1 MAITNEVDLTHIART
16 TEQWENTYDRNVI
29 IPEGVLCIEFTP
41 SGKTNIKIGDGHH
54 IFSRL
59 PYVNGTSEIIDC
71 YTKQETDN
79 RIIQILN
86 HECVV
91 RIKGVLDDVNKLP
104 VHAACGDLWFV
115 IRQNPE
121 QGNKFE
127 EYLYSSEHN
136 WELVGGTPVDIDLS
150 KYATKEYVDGKIRD
164 IESKLHTHDNKSIL
178 DQITAA
184 FTKEEKDK
192 LKELY
197 NYDDTEL
204 RELIEKS
211 LHNHSNKEV
220 LDSITKYDI
229 EKLRDLENYDD
240 TLLKKKITALEKL
253 AHEHSNKS
261 ILDKTTASFT
271 IDYERLMPLIRLY
284 IGATGFEDGA
294 AGLVPPA
301 KAGEQ
306 NYVLTGSGKWV
317 PNAGGV
323 YELPIATK
331 TELGGIKIGEGLIIS
346 DDGTL
351 SVTGGGS
358 GSGEYYEGNGIIFT
372 DRMDENVRVPSGYIE
387 LSYIENK
394 NTDAGFIH
402 TNYRPNKNTKMV
414 FETSYTNASADMH
427 ICGVRYGGSSGNWII
442 PLSSA
447 SIGGGKPFI
456 GFAYGNN
463 SWDNGTKTNIPVG
476 ERAKYEVSL
485 AGIYVND
492 TLINTPK
499 FSDSTNPADL
509 DLYIFGTNY
518 NGSSDNDTSKR
529 KPYYGK
535 IYYFKIYEGSTL
547 VHDYVPAYNIE
558 SGIAGLYDLIDNI
571 FYTSEL
577 TNYQFS
583 FDSREVIEGLKIGKN
598 INVKPATETEI
609 GGVIIGDGI
618 NIDENGVI
626 SVDASAAINLKPG
639 NGLEIVDVVNPE
651 HTELPN
657 GYGEISYLESLNG
670 QYTIIDYV
678 PNENTRVVCEFSYQE
693 SNVGD
698 QCLFGT
704 RTGNTSGSRQFVLW
718 MEWDSSK
725 PYTGFVY
732 GGNNWGGTD
741 VPSDGYTLTCEI
753 GQKMVADV
761 SVNGYYLDNT
771 LIHTVTNTGSPS
783 AYKLAIFH
791 LSNSNTTVES
801 NKTAFKGRI
810 YSFKI
815 YENDVLVANLIPAI
829 VMALNIPGFY
839 DVINNKFYQSST
851 STPFTYDASSVI
863 IDSAE
868 KQINLLPAT
877 TTDIGG
883 IIVGDGLSITED
895 GVLSTTS
902 ESGMQYEAG
911 RAIEITD
918 KIIPGDLILDI
929 FQDGTNWANGAYTSS
944 TGNGFLPGY
953 GASVHSPVDNVDS
966 MFKVPDSTNRYR
978 VEKRSVDGTQLSC
991 TVSYIDAAGYRFA
1004 ASPVWED
1011 DDTTIHECPDGTV
1024 YITIGIRWLD
1034 HSSPISVSDIG
1045 VVNLVWVG
1053 AGESVEN
1060 VKVINAQ
1067 IATTETPGVVT
1078 VGDGLTVTE
1087 EGVISVD
1094 AIPLEPATADKL
1106 GGVKIGEGLTITEE
1120 GVLSA
1125 TASTVY
1131 NAGKGI
1137 SITKGSRKLPVEY
1150 QEIEYIESDGSAIF
1164 DTGYLVNPSTV
1175 IDMDCIVYESSKAD
1189 WQFLY
1194 GSRSST
1200 YDTATV
1206 FGFVVRNYHK
1216 GYVPELWISGEQLGT
1231 SSTFPYNERTILK
1244 QNMNE
1249 LTWYPV
1255 STEVPVTI
1263 TGTGSLPTST
1273 TTLAVSGFKDGSTYT
1288 FGPKCRIYSL
1298 KISDVNGIIR
1308 DYVPCYRISDGVVGL
1323 YDLIN
1328 DTFRY
1333 SVTSTAF
1340 ISGPVVSDSGGSTD
1354 DELYINN
1361 TGLLDAN
1368 LKEDAPGVII
1378 VSKSDETK
1386 ELDVFQYISG
1396 LEVYC
1401 VEDNI

>member
-1 MAITNEVDLTHIART
+1 MAITNEADLTHIART
-16 TEQWENTYDRNVI
+16 TEQWGNTYDRNVI
-29 IPEGVLCIEFTP
+29 IPEGVLCIEFTS

-86 HECVV
+86 NECVV
-91 RIKGVLDDVNKLP
+91 RIKGILDDVNKLP

-127 EYLYSSEHN
+127 EYLYSSEHH

-253 AHEHSNKS
+253 AHGHSNKS

-271 IDYERLMPLIRLY
+271 TDYERLMPLIRLY

-317 PNAGGV
+317 PNAGGGV

-331 TELGGIKIGEGLIIS
+331 TELGGIKIGEGLEIS
-346 DDGTL
+346 EDGTL
-351 SVTGGGS
+351 TVVGGGS
-358 GSGEYYEGNGIIFT
+358 GGGSEYLEGDGIKIT
-372 DRMDENVRVPSGYIE
+372 GGDLVRLNPIMLSDTMPSGQVI
-387 LSYIENK
+387 
-394 NTDAGFIH
+394 
-402 TNYRPNKNTKMV
+402 
-414 FETSYTNASADMH
+414 YTGQYAA
-427 ICGVRYGGSSGNWII
+427 RYGYLAFDGVDSQTFSSHAWTDDTN
-442 PLSSA
+442 PLDGTTEA
-447 SIGGGKPFI
+447 CYIGYMFNESVTIEKFVISFYSDRQYVGVIQVHQDG
-456 GFAYGNN
+456 AWTTVVN
-463 SWDNGTKTNIPVG
+463 NIPVSANPRYSKLELNLNSLITCDGFRFCVISGNG
-476 ERAKYEVSL
+476 EYFSKS
-485 AGIYVND
+485 IYGGNVCE
-492 TLINTPK
+492 
-499 FSDSTNPADL
+499 FEA
-509 DLYIFGTNY
+509 
-518 NGSSDNDTSKR
+518 
-529 KPYYGK
+529 YGYLSNQR
-535 IYYFKIYEGSTL
+535 I
-547 VHDYVPAYNIE
+547 
-558 SGIAGLYDLIDNI
+558 
-571 FYTSEL
+571 
-577 TNYQFS
+577 
-583 FDSREVIEGLKIGKN
+583 

-618 NIDENGVI
+618 NVDENGVI
-626 SVDASAAINLKPG
+626 SVDASAAIDLKPG

-678 PNENTRVVCEFSYQE
+678 PNENTRAVCEFSYQE

-732 GGNNWGGTD
+732 GGNNWGGAD

-761 SVNGYYLDNT
+761 SVNGYYLDDT
-771 LIHTVTNTGSPS
+771 LIHAVTNTGSPS

-815 YENDVLVANLIPAI
+815 YENDVLVANLVPAI

-851 STPFTYDASSVI
+851 SNSFTYDASSVTI
-863 IDSAE
+863 GSGK

-877 TTDIGG
+877 
-883 IIVGDGLSITED
+883 
-895 GVLSTTS
+895 
-902 ESGMQYEAG
+902 M
-911 RAIEITD
+911 
-918 KIIPGDLILDI
+918 
-929 FQDGTNWANGAYTSS
+929 
-944 TGNGFLPGY
+944 
-953 GASVHSPVDNVDS
+953 
-966 MFKVPDSTNRYR
+966 
-978 VEKRSVDGTQLSC
+978 
-991 TVSYIDAAGYRFA
+991 
-1004 ASPVWED
+1004 
-1011 DDTTIHECPDGTV
+1011 
-1024 YITIGIRWLD
+1024 
-1034 HSSPISVSDIG
+1034 
-1045 VVNLVWVG
+1045 
-1053 AGESVEN
+1053 EN
-1060 VKVINAQ
+1060 I
-1067 IATTETPGVVT
+1067 
-1078 VGDGLTVTE
+1078 
-1087 EGVISVD
+1087 
-1094 AIPLEPATADKL
+1094 
-1106 GGVKIGEGLTITEE
+1106 GGVKIGDGLSITEE

-1137 SITKGSRKLPVEY
+1137 SITKGSHKIPVEY

-1263 TGTGSLPTST
+1263 TGTGNLPTST
-1273 TTLAVSGFKDGSTYT
+1273 TTFAVSGFKDGSAYT

-1298 KISDVNGIIR
+1298 KISDVNGVTR

-1333 SVTSTAF
+1333 SATSTAF
-1340 ISGPVVSDSGGSTD
+1340 TSGPIVSDSGGSTD

-1378 VSKSDETK
+1378 VSKADETK

-1401 VEDNI
+1401 VEDSI

>member
-29 IPEGVLCIEFTP
+29 IPEGVLCIEFTS

-86 HECVV
+86 NECVV

-184 FTKEEKDK
+184 FTKEEKEK
-192 LKELY
+192 LKNLY

-204 RELIEKS
+204 RELIAKS
-211 LHNHSNKEV
+211 LHTHSNKEV
-220 LDSITKYDI
+220 LDAITKYDI
-229 EKLRDLENYDD
+229 DKLRTLENYDD
-240 TLLKKKITALEKL
+240 TLLKKKITALEAL

-271 IDYERLMPLIRLY
+271 TDYERLMSLIRLY
-284 IGATGFEDGA
+284 IGATGFDDGA

-317 PNAGGV
+317 PNTGGNGET
-323 YELPIATK
+323 YELPIASATK
-331 TELGGIKIGEGLIIS
+331 LGGIKIGEGLEIS
-346 DDGTL
+346 EDGTL
-351 SVTGGGS
+351 TVVGGGGGS
-358 GSGEYYEGNGIIFT
+358 GSGGGVEYHEGDGIQFKQET
-372 DRMDENVRVPSGYIE
+372 GKALYQVLDYIE
-387 LSYIENK
+387 ATGTQRIDTDIMLSGTSHVVDITYQL
-394 NTDAGFIH
+394 TDI
-402 TNYRPNKNTKMV
+402 TVDNYVYTVGGIFDVGGQVYGILTTSTKELCSGICQSGTAYEYV
-414 FETSYTNASADMH
+414 SIAPPTEKTTDSYFVNATS
-427 ICGVRYGGSSGNWII
+427 
-442 PLSSA
+442 
-447 SIGGGKPFI
+447 F
-456 GFAYGNN
+456 
-463 SWDNGTKTNIPVG
+463 
-476 ERAKYEVSL
+476 
-485 AGIYVND
+485 
-492 TLINTPK
+492 
-499 FSDSTNPADL
+499 
-509 DLYIFGTNY
+509 
-518 NGSSDNDTSKR
+518 
-529 KPYYGK
+529 
-535 IYYFKIYEGSTL
+535 GSTL
-547 VHDYVPAYNIE
+547 TGSKNHNITVLNETISFFGFIRNEYNSYLGKVKLYSCDVKCDDVI
-558 SGIAGLYDLIDNI
+558 IASFIPVMRISDSVYGLYDTISKK
-571 FYTSEL
+571 FF
-577 TNYQFS
+577 TNTYNETPFVAGTQTG
-583 FDSREVIEGLKIGKN
+583 EVIYEDITT
-598 INVKPATETEI
+598 INVKPATNTEI
-609 GGVIIGDGI
+609 GGVIIGDG
-618 NIDENGVI
+618 
-626 SVDASAAINLKPG
+626 
-639 NGLEIVDVVNPE
+639 
-651 HTELPN
+651 
-657 GYGEISYLESLNG
+657 
-670 QYTIIDYV
+670 
-678 PNENTRVVCEFSYQE
+678 
-693 SNVGD
+693 
-698 QCLFGT
+698 
-704 RTGNTSGSRQFVLW
+704 
-718 MEWDSSK
+718 
-725 PYTGFVY
+725 
-732 GGNNWGGTD
+732 
-741 VPSDGYTLTCEI
+741 
-753 GQKMVADV
+753 
-761 SVNGYYLDNT
+761 
-771 LIHTVTNTGSPS
+771 
-783 AYKLAIFH
+783 
-791 LSNSNTTVES
+791 LS
-801 NKTAFKGRI
+801 
-810 YSFKI
+810 
-815 YENDVLVANLIPAI
+815 
-829 VMALNIPGFY
+829 
-839 DVINNKFYQSST
+839 
-851 STPFTYDASSVI
+851 
-863 IDSAE
+863 
-868 KQINLLPAT
+868 
-877 TTDIGG
+877 
-883 IIVGDGLSITED
+883 
-895 GVLSTTS
+895 
-902 ESGMQYEAG
+902 
-911 RAIEITD
+911 
-918 KIIPGDLILDI
+918 
-929 FQDGTNWANGAYTSS
+929 
-944 TGNGFLPGY
+944 
-953 GASVHSPVDNVDS
+953 
-966 MFKVPDSTNRYR
+966 
-978 VEKRSVDGTQLSC
+978 
-991 TVSYIDAAGYRFA
+991 
-1004 ASPVWED
+1004 
-1011 DDTTIHECPDGTV
+1011 
-1024 YITIGIRWLD
+1024 
-1034 HSSPISVSDIG
+1034 
-1045 VVNLVWVG
+1045 
-1053 AGESVEN
+1053 
-1060 VKVINAQ
+1060 
-1067 IATTETPGVVT
+1067 
-1078 VGDGLTVTE
+1078 
-1087 EGVISVD
+1087 
-1094 AIPLEPATADKL
+1094 
-1106 GGVKIGEGLTITEE
+1106 ITEE

-1137 SITKGSRKLPVEY
+1137 SITKGSHKIPVEY
-1150 QEIEYIESDGSAIF
+1150 QEIEYIESAGDAIF
-1164 DTGYLVNPSTV
+1164 DTGYLVSPSTV

-1263 TGTGSLPTST
+1263 TGTGSLPTSS

-1298 KISDVNGIIR
+1298 KISDVNGITR

-1333 SVTSTAF
+1333 SATSTAF

-1354 DELYINN
+1354 DEKLYINN

-1368 LKEDAPGVII
+1368 LKEDSPGVII

-1401 VEDNI
+1401 VEDSI

>member
-59 PYVNGTSEIIDC
+59 PYVNGSSEIIDC

-86 HECVV
+86 NECVV
-91 RIKGVLDDVNKLP
+91 RIKGILDDASKLP

-127 EYLYSSEHN
+127 EYLYSSEHH
-136 WELVGGTPVDIDLS
+136 WELIGGTPVDIDLS

-164 IESKLHTHDNKSIL
+164 IENKLHTHDNKSIL

-184 FTKEEKDK
+184 FTKEEKEK
-192 LKELY
+192 LKNLY

-204 RELIEKS
+204 RELISKS
-211 LHNHSNKEV
+211 LHTHSNKEV
-220 LDSITKYDI
+220 LDAITKYDI
-229 EKLRDLENYDD
+229 DKLRTLENYDD
-240 TLLKKKITALEKL
+240 TLLKKKITALEAL

-271 IDYERLMPLIRLY
+271 TDYERLMSLIRLY
-284 IGATGFEDGA
+284 IGATGFDDGA

-317 PNAGGV
+317 PNTGGET
-323 YELPIATK
+323 YELPIASA
-331 TELGGIKIGEGLIIS
+331 TELGGIKIGEGLEIS
-346 DDGTL
+346 EDGTL
-351 SVTGGGS
+351 SVVGGAGSGTGGNYNEGD
-358 GSGEYYEGNGIIFT
+358 GIKFKQETGKPLYRVLEYIEATGTQRIDTDILLTGTSHVVDITYQFT
-372 DRMDENVRVPSGYIE
+372 DVSVDNYLYTVGGIFDTGGQVYGILKTTVQELCSGVGQGGQAY
-387 LSYIENK
+387 
-394 NTDAGFIH
+394 
-402 TNYRPNKNTKMV
+402 NYVAVSPPTEK
-414 FETSYTNASADMH
+414 TSDTYF
-427 ICGVRYGGSSGNWII
+427 V
-442 PLSSA
+442 
-447 SIGGGKPFI
+447 
-456 GFAYGNN
+456 N
-463 SWDNGTKTNIPVG
+463 S
-476 ERAKYEVSL
+476 
-485 AGIYVND
+485 
-492 TLINTPK
+492 
-499 FSDSTNPADL
+499 
-509 DLYIFGTNY
+509 
-518 NGSSDNDTSKR
+518 TS
-529 KPYYGK
+529 
-535 IYYFKIYEGSTL
+535 FGSTL
-547 VHDYVPAYNIE
+547 TGSKDHQIPILNDTISFFGFIRNTYTNYLGKAKLYGCTVKCDDVIKANFIPVMRISDNV
-558 SGIAGLYDLIDNI
+558 SGLYDTVSKKFFTDTYNETP
-571 FYTSEL
+571 FVTGNPTE
-577 TNYQFS
+577 
-583 FDSREVIEGLKIGKN
+583 EVISDYITT
-598 INVKPATETEI
+598 INVK
-609 GGVIIGDGI
+609 
-618 NIDENGVI
+618 
-626 SVDASAAINLKPG
+626 
-639 NGLEIVDVVNPE
+639 
-651 HTELPN
+651 
-657 GYGEISYLESLNG
+657 
-670 QYTIIDYV
+670 
-678 PNENTRVVCEFSYQE
+678 
-693 SNVGD
+693 
-698 QCLFGT
+698 
-704 RTGNTSGSRQFVLW
+704 
-718 MEWDSSK
+718 
-725 PYTGFVY
+725 
-732 GGNNWGGTD
+732 
-741 VPSDGYTLTCEI
+741 
-753 GQKMVADV
+753 
-761 SVNGYYLDNT
+761 
-771 LIHTVTNTGSPS
+771 
-783 AYKLAIFH
+783 
-791 LSNSNTTVES
+791 
-801 NKTAFKGRI
+801 
-810 YSFKI
+810 
-815 YENDVLVANLIPAI
+815 
-829 VMALNIPGFY
+829 
-839 DVINNKFYQSST
+839 
-851 STPFTYDASSVI
+851 
-863 IDSAE
+863 
-868 KQINLLPAT
+868 PAT

-883 IIVGDGLSITED
+883 VIVGDGLSITED

-918 KIIPGDLILDI
+918 KMIPGDLTLDI

-953 GASVHSPVDNVDS
+953 GASVHSPVGNVDS
-966 MFKVPDSTNRYR
+966 TFKVPDSTNRYR

-1053 AGESVEN
+1053 AGEPVDSV
-1060 VKVINAQ
+1060 KIIDAQ

-1078 VGDGLTVTE
+1078 VGDGLTVTG

-1125 TASTVY
+1125 TASTIY

-1137 SITKGSRKLPVEY
+1137 SITKGSHKIPVEY

-1231 SSTFPYNERTILK
+1231 SSTFSYNERTILK

-1263 TGTGSLPTST
+1263 TGTGSLPTSS
-1273 TTLAVSGFKDGSTYT
+1273 TTLAVSGFKDGSAYT

-1298 KISDVNGIIR
+1298 KISDVNGITR

-1333 SVTSTAF
+1333 SATSTAF

-1354 DELYINN
+1354 DEKLYINN

-1378 VSKSDETK
+1378 VSKADETK

>member
-59 PYVNGTSEIIDC
+59 PYVNGSSEIIDC

-86 HECVV
+86 NECVV
-91 RIKGVLDDVNKLP
+91 RIKGILDDASKLP

-127 EYLYSSEHN
+127 EYLYSSEHH

-150 KYATKEYVDGKIRD
+150 KYATKEYVDDKIRD
-164 IESKLHTHDNKSIL
+164 IENKLHTHDNKSIL

-184 FTKEEKDK
+184 FTKEEKEK
-192 LKELY
+192 LKNLY

-204 RELIEKS
+204 RELIAKS
-211 LHNHSNKEV
+211 LHTHSNKEV
-220 LDSITKYDI
+220 LDAITKYDI
-229 EKLRDLENYDD
+229 DKLRTLENYDD
-240 TLLKKKITALEKL
+240 TLLKKKITALEAL

-271 IDYERLMPLIRLY
+271 TDYERLMSLIRLY
-284 IGATGFEDGA
+284 IGATGFDDGA

-317 PNAGGV
+317 PNAGGET
-323 YELPIATK
+323 YELPIASA
-331 TELGGIKIGEGLIIS
+331 TELGGIKIGEGLEIS
-346 DDGTL
+346 EDGTL
-351 SVTGGGS
+351 TVVGGAGSGTGGNYNEGD
-358 GSGEYYEGNGIIFT
+358 GIKFKQETGKPLYRVLEYIEATGTQRIDTDILLTGTSHVVDITYQFT
-372 DRMDENVRVPSGYIE
+372 DISVDNYLYTVGGIFDTGGQVYGILKTTVQELCSGVGQGGQAY
-387 LSYIENK
+387 
-394 NTDAGFIH
+394 
-402 TNYRPNKNTKMV
+402 NYVAVSPPTEK
-414 FETSYTNASADMH
+414 TSDTYF
-427 ICGVRYGGSSGNWII
+427 V
-442 PLSSA
+442 
-447 SIGGGKPFI
+447 
-456 GFAYGNN
+456 N
-463 SWDNGTKTNIPVG
+463 S
-476 ERAKYEVSL
+476 
-485 AGIYVND
+485 
-492 TLINTPK
+492 
-499 FSDSTNPADL
+499 
-509 DLYIFGTNY
+509 
-518 NGSSDNDTSKR
+518 TS
-529 KPYYGK
+529 
-535 IYYFKIYEGSTL
+535 FGSTL
-547 VHDYVPAYNIE
+547 TGSKDHQIPILNDTISFFGFIRNTYTNYLGKVKLYGCTVKCDDVIKANFIPVMRISDNV
-558 SGIAGLYDLIDNI
+558 SGLYDTVSKKFFTDTYNETP
-571 FYTSEL
+571 FVTGNPTE
-577 TNYQFS
+577 
-583 FDSREVIEGLKIGKN
+583 EVISDYITT

-618 NIDENGVI
+618 NVDENGVI
-626 SVDASAAINLKPG
+626 SVDASATIDLKTG
-639 NGLEIVDVVNPE
+639 DGLEIVDVVNPE
-651 HTELPN
+651 HTKLPN
-657 GYGEISYLESLNG
+657 GYGEISYLESSNG

-732 GGNNWGGTD
+732 GGNNWGGAD
-741 VPSDGYTLTCEI
+741 VPSDGYALTCEI

-815 YENDVLVANLIPAI
+815 YENDVLVANLVPAI

-851 STPFTYDASSVI
+851 SNSFTYDASSVI

-918 KIIPGDLILDI
+918 KIIPGDLTLDI

-953 GASVHSPVDNVDS
+953 GASVHSPVGNVDS
-966 MFKVPDSTNRYR
+966 MFKVPDNTNRYR

-1024 YITIGIRWLD
+1024 YISIGIRWLD

-1045 VVNLVWVG
+1045 VVNLVWIG
-1053 AGESVEN
+1053 AGKPVDN
-1060 VKVINAQ
+1060 VKIINAQ

-1078 VGDGLTVTE
+1078 VGNGLTVTE

-1125 TASTVY
+1125 TASMVY

-1137 SITKGSRKLPVEY
+1137 SITKGSHKIPVEY
-1150 QEIEYIESDGSAIF
+1150 QEVEYIESAGSAIF

-1263 TGTGSLPTST
+1263 TGTGNLPTST

-1298 KISDVNGIIR
+1298 KISDVNGITR

-1333 SVTSTAF
+1333 SATSTAF

-1368 LKEDAPGVII
+1368 LKEDAPGIII
-1378 VSKSDETK
+1378 VSKADETK
-1386 ELDVFQYISG
+1386 ELDVFQYMTDI
-1396 LEVYC
+1396 EVYC
-1401 VEDNI
+1401 IEDSI

>member
-1 MAITNEVDLTHIART
+1 MAITNEADLTHIART
-16 TEQWENTYDRNVI
+16 TEQWGNTYDRNVI
-29 IPEGVLCIEFTP
+29 IPEGVLCIEFTS

-79 RIIQILN
+79 RIFQILN
-86 HECVV
+86 NECVV

-127 EYLYSSEHN
+127 EYLYSSEHH

-240 TLLKKKITALEKL
+240 TLLKTKITALEKL

-271 IDYERLMPLIRLY
+271 TDYERLMPLIRLY

-317 PNAGGV
+317 PNAGGGV

-331 TELGGIKIGEGLIIS
+331 TELGGIKIGEGLEIS
-346 DDGTL
+346 EDGTL
-351 SVTGGGS
+351 TVIGGGS
-358 GSGEYYEGNGIIFT
+358 GGGTYYEGDGIIFT
-372 DRMDENVRVPSGYIE
+372 DRIDENVRVPLGYVE
-387 LSYIENK
+387 LSYIENE

-402 TNYRPNKNTKMV
+402 TNYRPNKNTKMI

-485 AGIYVND
+485 SGIYVND

-518 NGSSDNDTSKR
+518 NGLSDNDTSKR

-577 TNYQFS
+577 TEYQFS
-583 FDSREVIEGLKIGKN
+583 FDVRDVTEGIKIGKN

-618 NIDENGVI
+618 NVDENGVI

-639 NGLEIVDVVNPE
+639 NGLEIVYVVNPE
-651 HTELPN
+651 HTDLPN

-732 GGNNWGGTD
+732 GGNNWGGAD

-851 STPFTYDASSVI
+851 SNSFTYDASSVI

-895 GVLSTTS
+895 GILSV
-902 ESGMQYEAG
+902 SGEISDETYRAG
-911 RAIEITD
+911 LGINIEE
-918 KIIPGDLILDI
+918 KPIPGDIELDI
-929 FQDGTNWANGAYTSS
+929 LNNEYAGWDNFTYLWTGGAEYEETNYVLHTTRDRIADEEGNWLTHFKIPDGVENIKVEAVAKDGTPLKFWI
-944 TGNGFLPGY
+944 
-953 GASVHSPVDNVDS
+953 DNHDS
-966 MFKVPDSTNRYR
+966 ETLYRWSLLGRWYDSGETVIYPDEYVPSLLKYNYISIGLCFDTNNTR
-978 VEKRSVDGTQLSC
+978 T
-991 TVSYIDAAGYRFA
+991 
-1004 ASPVWED
+1004 
-1011 DDTTIHECPDGTV
+1011 
-1024 YITIGIRWLD
+1024 
-1034 HSSPISVSDIG
+1034 ISVNDIDYVKLYFIEGDPENPKGMGKYINSDIASEYQLGG
-1045 VVNLVWVG
+1045 VIIG
-1053 AGESVEN
+1053 KG
-1060 VKVINAQ
+1060 IN
-1067 IATTETPGVVT
+1067 
-1078 VGDGLTVTE
+1078 VTE
-1087 EGVISVD
+1087 DGVISVD
-1094 AIPLEPATADKL
+1094 SMPLEPATSETL
-1106 GGVKIGEGLTITEE
+1106 GGIKVGNGLEITED
-1120 GVLSA
+1120 
-1125 TASTVY
+1125 
-1131 NAGKGI
+1131 GK
-1137 SITKGSRKLPVEY
+1137 L
-1150 QEIEYIESDGSAIF
+1150 
-1164 DTGYLVNPSTV
+1164 NV
-1175 IDMDCIVYESSKAD
+1175 I
-1189 WQFLY
+1189 
-1194 GSRSST
+1194 G
-1200 YDTATV
+1200 
-1206 FGFVVRNYHK
+1206 G
-1216 GYVPELWISGEQLGT
+1216 G
-1231 SSTFPYNERTILK
+1231 
-1244 QNMNE
+1244 
-1249 LTWYPV
+1249 
-1255 STEVPVTI
+1255 
-1263 TGTGSLPTST
+1263 GTGSDCVTD
-1273 TTLAVSGFKDGSTYT
+1273 VD
-1288 FGPKCRIYSL
+1288 L
-1298 KISDVNGIIR
+1298 KQ
-1308 DYVPCYRISDGVVGL
+1308 
-1323 YDLIN
+1323 
-1328 DTFRY
+1328 
-1333 SVTSTAF
+1333 
-1340 ISGPVVSDSGGSTD
+1340 
-1354 DELYINN
+1354 
-1361 TGLLDAN
+1361 
-1368 LKEDAPGVII
+1368 DAPGVI
-1378 VSKSDETK
+1378 VVTKPNETK
-1386 ELDVFQYISG
+1386 ELDVFQYMTE
-1396 LEVYC
+1396 LEINC
-1401 VEDNI
+1401 VEDSII

>member
-59 PYVNGTSEIIDC
+59 PYVNGSSEIIDC

-86 HECVV
+86 NECVV
-91 RIKGVLDDVNKLP
+91 RIKGILDDASKLP

-127 EYLYSSEHN
+127 EYLYSSEHH
-136 WELVGGTPVDIDLS
+136 WELIGGTPVDIDLS

-164 IESKLHTHDNKSIL
+164 IENKLHTHDNKSIL
-178 DQITAA
+178 DQITAV
-184 FTKEEKDK
+184 FTKEEKEK
-192 LKELY
+192 LKNLY

-204 RELIEKS
+204 RELIVKS
-211 LHNHSNKEV
+211 LHTHSNKEV
-220 LDSITKYDI
+220 LDAITKYDI
-229 EKLRDLENYDD
+229 DKLRTLENYDD
-240 TLLKKKITALEKL
+240 TLLKKKITALEAL

-271 IDYERLMPLIRLY
+271 TDYERLMSLIRLY
-284 IGATGFEDGA
+284 IGATGFDDGA

-301 KAGEQ
+301 LAGEQ

-317 PNAGGV
+317 PNTGGSGET
-323 YELPIATK
+323 YELPIASA
-331 TELGGIKIGEGLIIS
+331 TELGGIKIGEGLEIS
-346 DDGTL
+346 EDGTL
-351 SVTGGGS
+351 SVIGGGS
-358 GSGEYYEGNGIIFT
+358 GSGNYNEGDGIKFKQEAGKPLYQVLEYIEATGTQRIDTDIMLTGTSHVVDITYQFT
-372 DRMDENVRVPSGYIE
+372 DISVDNYLYTVGGIFDTGGQVYGILRTNSQELCSGVGQGGQAY
-387 LSYIENK
+387 
-394 NTDAGFIH
+394 
-402 TNYRPNKNTKMV
+402 NYVAVSPPTEK
-414 FETSYTNASADMH
+414 TSDTYF
-427 ICGVRYGGSSGNWII
+427 V
-442 PLSSA
+442 
-447 SIGGGKPFI
+447 
-456 GFAYGNN
+456 N
-463 SWDNGTKTNIPVG
+463 S
-476 ERAKYEVSL
+476 
-485 AGIYVND
+485 
-492 TLINTPK
+492 
-499 FSDSTNPADL
+499 
-509 DLYIFGTNY
+509 
-518 NGSSDNDTSKR
+518 TS
-529 KPYYGK
+529 
-535 IYYFKIYEGSTL
+535 FGSTL
-547 VHDYVPAYNIE
+547 TGSKGHQIPILNDAISFFGFIRNTYTNYLGKVKLYGCTVKCDDVIKANFIPVMRISDNV
-558 SGIAGLYDLIDNI
+558 SGLYDTVSKK
-571 FYTSEL
+571 FF
-577 TNYQFS
+577 TNTYNETPFVTGNPTE
-583 FDSREVIEGLKIGKN
+583 EVISDYITT

-657 GYGEISYLESLNG
+657 GYSEISYLESLNG

-732 GGNNWGGTD
+732 GGNNWGGAD
-741 VPSDGYTLTCEI
+741 VPSDGYALTCEI

-815 YENDVLVANLIPAI
+815 YENDVLVANLVPAI

-851 STPFTYDASSVI
+851 SNSFTYDASSVI
-863 IDSAE
+863 IGSGK

-877 TTDIGG
+877 
-883 IIVGDGLSITED
+883 
-895 GVLSTTS
+895 
-902 ESGMQYEAG
+902 M
-911 RAIEITD
+911 
-918 KIIPGDLILDI
+918 
-929 FQDGTNWANGAYTSS
+929 
-944 TGNGFLPGY
+944 
-953 GASVHSPVDNVDS
+953 
-966 MFKVPDSTNRYR
+966 
-978 VEKRSVDGTQLSC
+978 
-991 TVSYIDAAGYRFA
+991 
-1004 ASPVWED
+1004 
-1011 DDTTIHECPDGTV
+1011 
-1024 YITIGIRWLD
+1024 
-1034 HSSPISVSDIG
+1034 
-1045 VVNLVWVG
+1045 
-1053 AGESVEN
+1053 EN
-1060 VKVINAQ
+1060 I
-1067 IATTETPGVVT
+1067 
-1078 VGDGLTVTE
+1078 
-1087 EGVISVD
+1087 
-1094 AIPLEPATADKL
+1094 
-1106 GGVKIGEGLTITEE
+1106 GGVKIGDGLSITEE

-1137 SITKGSRKLPVEY
+1137 SITKGSHKIPVEY
-1150 QEIEYIESDGSAIF
+1150 QEIEYIESAGDAIF
-1164 DTGYLVNPSTV
+1164 DTGYLANPSTV

-1263 TGTGSLPTST
+1263 TGTGSLPTSS

-1298 KISDVNGIIR
+1298 KISDVNGITR

-1333 SVTSTAF
+1333 SATSTAF

-1354 DELYINN
+1354 DEKLYINN
-1361 TGLLDAN
+1361 AGLLDAN

-1378 VSKSDETK
+1378 VSKADETK
-1386 ELDVFQYISG
+1386 ELDVFQYMTDI
-1396 LEVYC
+1396 EVYC
-1401 VEDNI
+1401 VEDSI